1 MTAAMEGLVGD
12 IGGTNARFA
21 LADLSGARPVI
32 HEPRI
37 YANKDYP
44 SAEAAIE
51 AYLRDTAPGRRPESV
66 VLAVAGP
73 VTDGK
78 MDFTNS
84 DWELSET
91 TLRRDGHFRAARL
104 INDFA
109 AQALG
114 APRVAPRQLLRVG
127 PDVPGMKG
135 GTLGVLGPGTGFGVS
150 GLARDNGREV
160 ALATEGG
167 HVAFAP
173 RDETEIE
180 VWRILAR
187 RHGHVSIER
196 VLSGRGL
203 VELYEALAEIDG
215 AKPAF
220 ADSRAVQAAGA
231 AGDAV
236 AAKAVSR
243 FCGILGAAAG
253 DIALVLGARGGIYVT
268 GGVAVGLAE
277 RIAGGAEFRQAFEDK
292 GRFGAYMAAIPTFL
306 ILEPYTALIGSASL
320 LPELER
326 A

>member
-1 MTAAMEGLVGD
+1 MKVPAEGLVGD

-21 LADLSGARPVI
+21 LADLSGARPAI
-32 HEPRI
+32 HEPRT

-51 AYLRDTAPGRRPESV
+51 AYLKDTAPGRRPESV

-73 VTDGK
+73 VTDGR

-84 DWELSET
+84 DWELSEEK
-91 TLRRDGHFRAARL
+91 LRRHGFRAARL

-127 PDVPGMKG
+127 PDVPGQKG
-135 GTLGVLGPGTGFGVS
+135 GALAVMGPGTGFGVS
-150 GLARDNGREV
+150 GLVRDHGRES

-167 HVAFAP
+167 HVGFAP
-173 RDETEIE
+173 RDETEVQ

-203 VELYEALAEIDG
+203 VELYEALAEIG
-215 AKPAF
+215 GSKPTF
-220 ADSRAVQAAGA
+220 ADSRSVQAAGA

-236 AAKAVSR
+236 AAGAVSR
-243 FCGILGAAAG
+243 FCSILGAVAG
-253 DIALVLGARGGIYVT
+253 DIALVLGARGGVYVT
-268 GGVAVGLAE
+268 GGVAVGLAQ
-277 RIAGGAEFRQAFEDK
+277 RIAGEGEFRQAFEDK
-292 GRFGAYMAAIPTFL
+292 GRFNAYMAAIPTAI

-320 LPELER
+320 LPELES